1 MYDNADKL
9 VMEKMGIIEALDK
22 SIVVDRQE
30 LIDNNRQVRNQ
41 LNFKWRIEICF
52 QYFEGIA
59 DDELMITGTLLSI
72 NIQTLQ
78 NSGLLLYVQ

>member
-41 LNFKWRIEICF
+41 LNFK
-52 QYFEGIA
+52 
-59 DDELMITGTLLSI
+59 
-72 NIQTLQ
+72 
-78 NSGLLLYVQ
+78 